1 MTQDKTANPL
11 TTVAENIMGLFNG
24 ALNLAKNVIANLF
37 AKHGGNAAL
46 KRNIEADPQILTG
59 DRQFDIVV
67 ADIFKGKLQ
76 I

>member
-1 MTQDKTANPL
+1 
-11 TTVAENIMGLFNG
+11 MGLFNG